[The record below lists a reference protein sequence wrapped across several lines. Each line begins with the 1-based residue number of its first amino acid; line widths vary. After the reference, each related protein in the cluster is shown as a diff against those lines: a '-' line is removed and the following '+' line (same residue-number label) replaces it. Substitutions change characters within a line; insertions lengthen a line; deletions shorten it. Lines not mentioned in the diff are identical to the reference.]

1 MIMDGTI
8 ARPRL
13 RRSALID
20 RTTTVTTAATQPA
33 DLLTIL
39 RLLKGSDDFYLE
51 SVRQRALKGDYE
63 NDLRSDQQ

>member
-1 MIMDGTI
+1 MT
-8 ARPRL
+8 
-13 RRSALID
+13 D

-39 RLLKGSDDFYLE
+39 RLLKGNDDFYLE